1 MCGQV
6 TRDKRR
12 GARFEERGSRKP
24 NRGSYYRSMGM
35 RFLLLVGI
43 TYTGLAFATDA
54 IAPVGTFS
62 NNTCIACH
70 SKKNPQ
76 LVAAWRASAHGKDKG
91 GASCVACHGRSHQ
104 GSAASARVNTSCIN
118 CHGGAKNPTVH
129 SYATSKHGV
138 LYTLEHQSWDWSQ
151 GLARA
156 NYRSPSCAY
165 CHLHQ
170 GNHNVSDGVR
180 HNLMDKAGLNDLRG
194 VCHDCHAP
202 RYVKRLFENGEA
214 MLEVGRMKLR
224 EAEKILQQARAEFT
238 ERQLAVA
245 EQQLEKMRS
254 QHLNNVLLGV
264 GHQSPDYQWWHGHP
278 ALDGDLLRIKG
289 AIGELHRRKA
299 IGSAKNR
306 QDSPQKNNP

>member
-1 MCGQV
+1 MGGQG
-6 TRDKRR
+6 T
-12 GARFEERGSRKP
+12 RFEERGSRKS
-24 NRGSYYRSMGM
+24 NWDCSYRSVCV
-35 RFLLLVGI
+35 RVLLLVGI
-43 TYTGLAFATDA
+43 ILGFLLNNGVAFAVDA

-76 LVAAWRASAHGKDKG
+76 LVAAWRASVHGKNKQ

-104 GSAASARVNTSCIN
+104 GSAVSARVNTSCIG
-118 CHGGAKNPTVH
+118 CHGGKKKPIVH

-138 LYTLEHQSWDWSQ
+138 LYTLEHQTWDWSQ

-170 GNHNVSDGVR
+170 GNHNVSDGMRLEV
-180 HNLMDKAGLNDLRG
+180 LDKAEGNDLRG

-202 RYVKRLFENGEA
+202 RYIKRLFENGEA

-224 EAEKILQQARAEFT
+224 EAEELLKQARTEFT
-238 ERQLAVA
+238 VMQLAAV
-245 EQQLEKMRS
+245 EQQFEKMRS
-254 QHLNNVLLGV
+254 HLKNVLLGV

-306 QDSPQKNNP
+306 QDSSQKNNP

>member
-1 MCGQV
+1 
-6 TRDKRR
+6 
-12 GARFEERGSRKP
+12 
-24 NRGSYYRSMGM
+24 MGHPCNLTCM
-35 RFLLLVGI
+35 LSLCLVAVFSV
-43 TYTGLAFATDA
+43 GLILNSNMAFAADVST
-54 IAPVGTFS
+54 PVGEFS
-62 NNTCIACH
+62 NKACISCH
-70 SKKNPQ
+70 SKKDQ
-76 LVAAWRASAHGKDKG
+76 ELVAAWRASAHGKDKG
-91 GASCVACHGRSHQ
+91 RASCVACHDRSHQ

-118 CHGGAKNPTVH
+118 CHGGDKASSVH

-138 LYTLEHQSWDWSQ
+138 LYRLEHKSWDWSQ
-151 GLARA
+151 VLARA

-180 HNLMDKAGLNDLRG
+180 HNLMDKAGLNGLRG

-214 MLEVGRMKLR
+214 MLEVGRMKVR
-224 EAEKILQQARAEFT
+224 EAEVLLQQARSEFT
-238 ERQLAVA
+238 AKQLAAA
-245 EQQLEKMRS
+245 EQQLKKMRS

-289 AIGELHRRKA
+289 AIGELRR
-299 IGSAKNR
+299 
-306 QDSPQKNNP
+306 QKR